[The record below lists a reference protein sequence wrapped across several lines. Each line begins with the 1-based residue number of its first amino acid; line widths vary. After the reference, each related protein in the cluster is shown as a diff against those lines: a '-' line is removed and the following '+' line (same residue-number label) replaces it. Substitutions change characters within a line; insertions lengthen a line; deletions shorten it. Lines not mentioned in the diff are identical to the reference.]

1 MIVKMSGSTPRTEA
15 RQKAADIKKKQS
27 ESLIGLPPNTLH
39 ISLYIRSDPP
49 LPNDFHWAFYL
60 HKGTSSTPGGTK
72 YHARG
77 IGGGWIAGHEA
88 TAGIFIENFLCV
100 IIQIA
105 TIPLSAH
112 DRVDEIMRSYDE
124 SLNSIPGI
132 MCRVWILTV
141 LRKLV
146 DEGFVHCDIGVLEKD
161 CLEVG
166 NEHSATASANE
177 QPRPVVKSGVSS

>member
-1 MIVKMSGSTPRTEA
+1 MSYPTSRTET
-15 RQKAADIKKKQS
+15 RQQPAEIKKKQAK
-27 ESLIGLPPNTLH
+27 SLAGLPPSTLH

-77 IGGGWIAGHEA
+77 IGGGWIAAHEA
-88 TAGIFIENFLCV
+88 TAGIFTENFLCV

-105 TIPLSAH
+105 TIRPTAH
-112 DRVDEIMRSYDE
+112 EHVDEIMRSCDK

-132 MCRVWILTV
+132 TCRVWILTV
-141 LRKLV
+141 LRRLV
-146 DEGFVHCDIGVLEKD
+146 DEGVVHCDIGELEKD
-161 CLEVG
+161 CLGFG

-177 QPRPVVKSGVSS
+177 QPRPVAKSRVSS